1 MSEYS
6 AVAIYFGLVLI
17 ITAATVA
24 ISAMRPSKK
33 DNPKKFLPYE
43 SGIITETNLQQERFQ
58 LRHYL
63 VGIIFLVLDVEVIFL
78 YPWAVVAKQIG
89 PFAFYEMLFFM
100 AALLVGF
107 IYIWR
112 KKGLQ
117 WD

>member
-1 MSEYS
+1 MDYS
-6 AVAIYFGLVLI
+6 AVVIYFGLVLI
-17 ITAATVA
+17 VTAATLAV
-24 ISAMRPSKK
+24 SALIPSRKG
-33 DNPKKFLPYE
+33 NLGKFFPYE
-43 SGIITETNLQQERFQ
+43 SGIITETHLQQERFQ

-78 YPWAVVAKQIG
+78 YPWAVVAKEIG

-107 IYIWR
+107 IYVWR